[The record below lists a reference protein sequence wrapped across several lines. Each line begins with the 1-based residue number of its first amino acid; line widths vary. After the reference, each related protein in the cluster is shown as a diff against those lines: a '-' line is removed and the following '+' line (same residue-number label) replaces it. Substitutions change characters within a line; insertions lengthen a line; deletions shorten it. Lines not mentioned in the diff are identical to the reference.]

1 MSGAHGKEMI
11 IQIVEDA
18 DGFVLGLSN
27 EGRVFHMQVNS
38 AVGDTPAGE
47 GYWVLVTGS
56 TLFGYGEFKPPA

>member
-27 EGRVFHMQVNS
+27 EGRVFHMQSGVMQ
-38 AVGDTPAGE
+38 GE
-47 GYWVLVTGS
+47 GYWVLATGS
-56 TLFGYGEFKPPA
+56 TLFDETGKPPA

>member
-11 IQIVEDA
+11 IQIVEDV

-27 EGRVFHMQVNS
+27 EGRVFHMQV
-38 AVGDTPAGE
+38 GDTRGE

-56 TLFGYGEFKPPA
+56 TLFGYDEFKPPA

>member
-11 IQIVEDA
+11 IQIVEDV

-27 EGRVFHMQVNS
+27 EGRVFHMQ
-38 AVGDTPAGE
+38 VGDTPAGE

-56 TLFGYGEFKPPA
+56 TLFGYGEFKPRA